1 MACPVDPIQG
11 DQIGWF
17 FAYWAVDYFLAV
29 YFFLNTQIAQFWATF
44 FPLGYFKKTSSGHP
58 DTNSQFM

>member
-1 MACPVDPIQG
+1 LGGFSPIGRLITFWQF
-11 DQIGWF
+11 I
-17 FAYWAVDYFLAV
+17 
-29 YFFLNTQIAQFWATF
+29 FFLNTQIAQFWATF